1 MQPIRRK
8 SSSQRRRAR
17 AGTGRVRSGIAQKEG
32 AMSIRVLLADDHKL
46 LRQGL
51 RTLLEEEPDITV
63 VGEASNG
70 RMARNLVRRLRP
82 DVILMD
88 VAMPDLNGIEAA
100 RQIRG
105 LLPAT
110 RLLAL
115 SMHADKRFVAGMLK
129 AGAAG
134 YLLKDCDRSELLSAI
149 RSVFAG
155 GTYLSPEVAGSI
167 VESYVRSPR
176 QDEPQ
181 ASPDIVLSVREREIL
196 QLVSEGLSTKQIAT
210 RLGVSVKTV
219 ETHRKRVGQKLG
231 LHSTAELTK
240 YAIREG
246 MTSLDG

>member
-1 MQPIRRK
+1 
-8 SSSQRRRAR
+8 
-17 AGTGRVRSGIAQKEG
+17 
-32 AMSIRVLLADDHKL
+32 MSIRVLLADDHKL

>member
-1 MQPIRRK
+1 
-8 SSSQRRRAR
+8 
-17 AGTGRVRSGIAQKEG
+17 
-32 AMSIRVLLADDHKL
+32 MSIRVLLADDHKL

-51 RTLLEEEPDITV
+51 RTLLEEESDIVV

-70 RMARNLVRRLRP
+70 RMARELARRLRP

-100 RQIRG
+100 RQISS
-105 LLPAT
+105 LLPAI

-129 AGAAG
+129 AGATG
-134 YLLKDCDRSELLSAI
+134 YLLKDCDRGELLSAI

-155 GTYLSPEVAGSI
+155 GTYLSPAVAGGL
-167 VESYVRSPR
+167 VESYVRSPKP
-176 QDEPQ
+176 DGP
-181 ASPDIVLSVREREIL
+181 ATDPDIVLSVREREVL
-196 QLVSEGLSTKQIAT
+196 QLVSEGLSTKQVAT

-219 ETHRKRVGQKLG
+219 ETHRKRVCQKLG